1 MSRFYKCFTED
12 CQDAHIYRHPG
23 LCRSCTTYDDNQ
35 KPVDAIKRERCTQ
48 TGTLWIPMESNGLRM
63 TKPLT
68 RREKMQMDRER
79 AYHGKVQTKIR
90 KAKQQM
96 ARDGIDPNE
105 IIDNPFVAQAEAEHD
120 CCAQETCEHKL
131 AGIEIGESVGE
142 EE

>member
-12 CQDAHIYRHPG
+12 CQDTHIYRHPG
-23 LCRSCTTYDDNQ
+23 LCRSCTTYDAKQ
-35 KPVDAIKRERCTQ
+35 KPMEVVKRERCTDN
-48 TGTLWIPMESNGLRM
+48 GALWIAIEANPLRM
-63 TKPLT
+63 TKPLN
-68 RREKMQMDRER
+68 RRDKIQMDRES
-79 AYHGKVQTKIR
+79 AYHTKVHTKIR

-105 IIDNPFVAQAEAEHD
+105 IVDNPFVAQPEQD